1 MLIHQMLETTAQKF
15 PDKAAVFCAG
25 RWATYGEI
33 DSKSSQLATFFL
45 ETGVKRG
52 DRIAL
57 LSEHSIYYIISYFAI
72 LKADA
77 VVVALNTEL
86 LSKSLYRILNHCNA
100 LGVVVSNKFIGRI
113 SAILDLV
120 GTIEFIVCEN
130 AVSEEEFPGL
140 GSVATTLNSIF
151 EQCSITRPASKSIDI
166 DLSSLI
172 YTSGSTGEPKGV
184 MLSHLNIVQNTR
196 SIVEYLKLTSDDRV
210 MVVLPFYYVYGNSLL
225 NTHVCAGGS
234 LVIDNRFAY
243 PNLILETMKE
253 HQVTGFA
260 GVPSTFMIL
269 LNKSILKDFVPFQN
283 LRYVTQAGGHLAVS
297 IQEQVVR
304 AFAPAKLI
312 VMYGATEL
320 APRLT
325 WLPPEMWY
333 AKKGSIG
340 IPIPNTDAF
349 VADSQGNR
357 LLPDCESEIVAR
369 GSNVMMG
376 YWRDPESTAKVLRH
390 GLYYTGDIG
399 RMDENGFLYVVG
411 RSKEMLKIGG
421 NRVYV
426 GEIED
431 AILQLEHIAE
441 VAVIGVEDP
450 ILGEA
455 AKAFVVKNANTEID
469 ALMIKQALSLK
480 ISHYKIP
487 KYFEFCESLPK
498 NESGKI
504 LKQNITRSGNQSG

>member
-1 MLIHQMLETTAQKF
+1 MLIHQMLENTTQKF
-15 PDKAAVFCAG
+15 SDKTAVCCAG
-25 RWATYGEI
+25 RWVTYGEI
-33 DSKSSQLATFFL
+33 DIKSSQLATFFR
-45 ETGVKRG
+45 ETGVNRG

-57 LSEHSIYYIISYFAI
+57 FSENSIYYIISYFAI

-86 LSKSLYRILNHCNA
+86 LSESLYRILNHCNA
-100 LGVVVSNKFIGRI
+100 SGIVVSSKFIGRI
-113 SAILDLV
+113 SDILGQV
-120 GTIEFIVCEN
+120 GTIRFIVCDN
-130 AVSEEEFPGL
+130 GFSEENSLRFGR
-140 GSVATTLNSIF
+140 VTTALNSIF
-151 EQCSITRPASKSIDI
+151 EHCSATKPSPKSIDI
-166 DLSSLI
+166 DLSSII

-184 MLSHLNIVQNTR
+184 MLSHLNIVQNTI
-196 SIVEYLKLTSDDRV
+196 SIVEYLKLTSDDRM
-210 MVVLPFYYVYGNSLL
+210 MVVLPFYYIYGNSLL

-243 PNLILETMKE
+243 PNLILEKMKE
-253 HQVTGFA
+253 HHVTGFA

-269 LNKSILKDFVPFQN
+269 LNKTTLKDFVPFQN
-283 LRYVTQAGGHLAVS
+283 LRYVTQAGGHLAIS
-297 IQEQVVR
+297 IQEQVVE

-357 LLPDCESEIVAR
+357 LLPYCESEIVAR

-376 YWRDPESTAKVLRH
+376 YWRDPESTAQVLRH

-399 RMDENGFLYVVG
+399 RMDEDGFLYVVG

-421 NRVYV
+421 NRVSV

-431 AILQLEHIAE
+431 AILQVEHITE

-450 ILGEA
+450 ILGEV
-455 AKAFVVKNANTEID
+455 AKAFIVKNVNAEID

-480 ISHYKIP
+480 IAHYKIP

-504 LKQNITRSGNQSG
+504 LRQNIGR